1 MKNRII
7 SAGVYRESMR
17 RMLRAG
23 SILGIVL
30 LLGAVFYPITMHAG
44 ANDTVFATAF
54 SLLPFMILVPTVGA
68 PMLAWIAFSFLRHRN
83 TSDFYHALP
92 VTRRCLY
99 CSAAAALC
107 TWLVLLTAVPIGAG
121 WLTISLLPNLSL
133 SAASILM
140 QAICMFT
147 AALQITAIVV
157 FAQCITGTFFSSLI
171 VGGMTLFAPRVLIY
185 SITQILDSVLRITTF
200 GQIEFLSPDYS
211 LGLMAYFQLFVSS
224 LFVGPGIVE
233 FTPAGAAPYLYCGVL
248 AVLFFV
254 LGGVC
259 FCRRRSETAGCS
271 APSRAMQSLFRVLV
285 FCAISLPIT
294 PLLFGEVYR
303 QKNYRGALA
312 YLILYGAAAVAYF
325 AYELITTKRF
335 RNLLR
340 ALPGFVVG
348 IALNAA
354 LLGLMYGVSERVLSF
369 TPQRGEVESVR
380 IVAGTQ
386 KEAFDAYAVAKAGE
400 IEIKDKEICDMF
412 AAELCDEVAS
422 AKKRSDQPRYY
433 SQEYQYTVMLKTA
446 DGRRRRSVTLGTDLK
461 NDKVVAAY
469 AKNKN
474 YAEAYLNLPPA
485 DAVRNIT
492 LAMGE
497 EEFAWDGSEAVYEAL
512 RQEVKALS
520 FETWHALRAQNDDR
534 GSMLGCTV
542 YYRGNPYRLEFP
554 LSAKTTPHAFA
565 KFAKIAYERNA
576 LISDAF
582 FALVQT
588 EGEED
593 GSVYD
598 VRFYIPSEGEEF
610 AWQIPVK
617 THAAADDTLWD
628 SFAPRTEQLPFLAQA
643 ERRAPAEGEAYVRL
657 TFFHGDLNENII
669 GEGTDT
675 LIFAMPGLTRETVDA
690 WTEQMQQYVTDIVKA
705 SVTEK

>member
-23 SILGIVL
+23 SILGIIL
-30 LLGAVFYPITMHAG
+30 LLGAVFYPITMHAI
-44 ANDTVFATAF
+44 ANDTVFPTAL

-92 VTRRCLY
+92 VTRRRLY
-99 CSAAAALC
+99 CSVAAALC

-121 WLTISLLPNLSL
+121 WLTISLLPHFSL
-133 SAASILM
+133 SAASVLM
-140 QAICMFT
+140 QALCVFT
-147 AALQITAIVV
+147 AALQITAVVV

-171 VGGMTLFAPRVLIY
+171 VGGMTLFAPRILIY
-185 SITQILDSVLRITTF
+185 SITQILDNVLRITTF

-224 LFVGPGIVE
+224 LFVLPGSVE
-233 FTPAGAAPYLYCGVL
+233 FTPISAAPYLYCGAL

-259 FCRRRSETAGCS
+259 FCRRRSETAGCA
-271 APSRAMQSLFRVLV
+271 APSRATQSLFRVLV
-285 FCAISLPIT
+285 FCATSLPIT
-294 PLLFGEVYR
+294 PLLFSGVYR

-312 YLILYGAAAVAYF
+312 YLILYGAAAIAYF

-340 ALPGFVVG
+340 ALPGFAVG

-354 LLGLMYGVSERVLSF
+354 LLGMMYGVSERVLSF
-369 TPQRGEVESVR
+369 TPQRGEVQSVC
-380 IVAGTQ
+380 IVTGAQ
-386 KEAFDAYAVAKAGE
+386 KEAFDAYAAAKAGE

-412 AAELCDEVAS
+412 AAELCEEVA
-422 AKKRSDQPRYY
+422 AVKEREDLPRYY
-433 SQEYQYTVMLKTA
+433 SEERQYTVVLKTA
-446 DGRRRRSVTLGTDLK
+446 SGSRRRTITLGTNLK
-461 NDKVVAAY
+461 NDKVIAAY
-469 AKNKN
+469 AKNEK
-474 YAEAYLNLPPA
+474 YAEAYLNLPPV

-512 RQEVKALS
+512 RQEVKTLS
-520 FETWHALRAQNDDR
+520 FEAWYALRTENDDR
-534 GSMLGCTV
+534 FSILSCTV
-542 YYRGNPYRLEFP
+542 YYRGNPYQLKFP

-582 FALVQT
+582 LALVKRG
-588 EGEED
+588 GEED
-593 GSVYD
+593 CSVYD
-598 VRFYIPSEGEEF
+598 VRFCIPSEGEEF
-610 AWQIPVK
+610 AWEIPVR
-617 THAAADDTLWD
+617 TPAASDDILWK
-628 SFAPRTEQLPFLAQA
+628 SFALCTEQLPFLAQA

-657 TFFHGDLNENII
+657 SFFHGDLNENSI
-669 GEGTDT
+669 GDGTDT
-675 LIFAMPGLTRETVDA
+675 LIFAMPGLTREAVEA
-690 WTEQMQQYVTDIVKA
+690 WTEQLEQYVSA